1 MTEQNVER
9 KFSYQNV
16 QLSQLEVEILPSAQ
30 ISKADRTMLRTA
42 NGGIAL
48 HGGNMIK
55 SILVDGERIT
65 PSNRFWESLFA
76 KFGLNRSFF
85 RYFSPNE
92 VFKRIGEKNSGD
104 TIRLCIEESEGNK
117 TLLGATGANRPI
129 IIYDDLCELLQEFD
143 QNSVL
148 KYSNGIVSTTH
159 APRSGATQFDIGPD
173 KFSNRFEVYCPVDG
187 YGAPNIYLSLLRW
200 VCSNGAVGFA
210 KAFQTSLNIGSGQD
224 SIQHALRRAFES
236 FSNDEGY
243 ALMRDRFLAAQ
254 QSQGSVREYNELYKL
269 LLGLQS
275 DTKLRESLAGPDM
288 GSNMDSKMGASYHL
302 MNKLHSIT
310 GNPFE
315 TYKTDPNSMTEK
327 RSRALPVEGTVYEM
341 INFATELATHKLE
354 EHNSRQ
360 LQAWVGKMISQ
371 PEFDLEGSVDQFN
384 EFRALYLK
392 GNS

>member
-1 MTEQNVER
+1 MTEQQADNKQFAYKDV
-9 KFSYQNV
+9 K
-16 QLSQLEVEILPSAQ
+16 LSQLQVEILPAAQ
-30 ISKADRTMLRTA
+30 ISKADRSMLRTS

-55 SILVDGERIT
+55 SILVDGEPIA

-92 VFKRIGEKNSGD
+92 IFKRIGEKNSGD
-104 TIRLCIEESEGNK
+104 TIRLCIEGSGADK
-117 TLLGATGANRPI
+117 TLLGATGSNRPI
-129 IIYDDLCELLQEFD
+129 IIYDDLLELLREFD
-143 QNSVL
+143 KDSEI

-173 KFSNRFEVYCPVDG
+173 KFSNRFEVFCPVDG

-200 VCSNGAVGFA
+200 VCSNGAIGFA

-243 ALMRDRFLAAQ
+243 ALMRDRFSAAQ
-254 QSQGSVREYNELYKL
+254 QSQASVREYNEFYKL
-269 LLGLQS
+269 LLGIQS
-275 DTKLRESLAGPDM
+275 DKKLRETVVE
-288 GSNMDSKMGASYHL
+288 GSGMGAGYAL
-302 MNKLHSIT
+302 MNRLNSIT

-315 TYKTDPNSMTEK
+315 TYKTDPNSMTDK
-327 RSRALPVEGTVYEM
+327 RARQLPVEGTVYEM
-341 INFATELATHKLE
+341 INFATELATHNLE
-354 EHNSRQ
+354 EFHSRQ

-371 PEFDLEGSVDQFN
+371 PEFDLEGSVNQFN
-384 EFRALYLK
+384 QFRALYLN